1 MNVVIMKA
9 ALTAIIGILLLTLS
23 LAANISGSFYSGY
36 SFELYNGSVV
46 LEMNGNQYYKGV
58 FTENY
63 SLELPPGEYNISA
76 YSFNGNMV
84 SQEEKVILDNQTHWD
99 IILLYSDSIDVIDS
113 EINDT
118 IDVPGAPIKVQEKD
132 YTIQNLLLMS
142 FIFVLIAI
150 ILIVVSQK
158 LEKKYD
164 EEQDYELL
172 KDKELTNDEKV
183 FLETINGNEGV
194 IVQKEM
200 RKTLGWSDAKTSLIS
215 KSMEIQGFV
224 KLVRKGR
231 ENIVKIT
238 EKGKEIILQK
248 PQQE

>member
-1 MNVVIMKA
+1 MKA
-9 ALTAIIGILLLTLS
+9 ALTAVIGILLLTLP
-23 LAANISGSFYSGY
+23 LAASISGSFYSGY
-36 SFELYNGSVV
+36 SFETYNGSVV
-46 LEMNGNQYYKGV
+46 LETSGNQYYKGV

-63 SLELPPGEYNISA
+63 SVELPPGEYNISA
-76 YSFNGNMV
+76 YSSNGNMV
-84 SQEEKVILDNQTHWD
+84 AEEEKVILNNQTHWD
-99 IILLYSDSIDVIDS
+99 IILLYSDSTEIMDS

-118 IDVPGAPIKVQEKD
+118 IEVPVAQVPKEESNS
-132 YTIQNLLLMS
+132 TIQNLLMMS
-142 FIFVLIAI
+142 AAFVVIAI
-150 ILIVVSQK
+150 ILFLISK
-158 LEKKYD
+158 RFEKKYD

-172 KDKELTNDEKV
+172 KDKELTKDEMS

-194 IVQKEM
+194 IEQKEM

-215 KSMEIQGFV
+215 KSMETQGFV

-238 EKGKEIILQK
+238 EKGKEIIGQK